1 MTRVCH
7 GQVIVATAH
16 DVANLPG
23 LQEGVYVV
31 GTGNT
36 GAASTF
42 LTLGVGYFLA
52 MMTGALTI
60 RCVCV
65 CYSSVGDH
73 HLTSSHFTMHVFW
86 HYRVPKEGWLPKGW
100 TPPPPDPKSL
110 IATSSVDADTALRTP
125 QFYLFWTAVAG
136 NAIAGFSII
145 ASAKTLMND
154 CFGAALPHLVTG
166 AFAGSYVAALS
177 AANMFGRLGW
187 ATVSDWTGRK
197 NM

>member
-1 MTRVCH
+1 MTHVRY

-65 CYSSVGDH
+65 C
-73 HLTSSHFTMHVFW
+73 
-86 HYRVPKEGWLPKGW
+86 
-100 TPPPPDPKSL
+100 
-110 IATSSVDADTALRTP
+110 
-125 QFYLFWTAVAG
+125 
-136 NAIAGFSII
+136 
-145 ASAKTLMND
+145 
-154 CFGAALPHLVTG
+154 
-166 AFAGSYVAALS
+166 
-177 AANMFGRLGW
+177 
-187 ATVSDWTGRK
+187 ATVVLETTTSPHHARVLALQSSQGGLATKGLDAAST
-197 NM
+197 

>member
-1 MTRVCH
+1 M
-7 GQVIVATAH
+7 
-16 DVANLPG
+16 
-23 LQEGVYVV
+23 
-31 GTGNT
+31 
-36 GAASTF
+36 
-42 LTLGVGYFLA
+42 
-52 MMTGALTI
+52 
-60 RCVCV
+60 
-65 CYSSVGDH
+65 
-73 HLTSSHFTMHVFW
+73 
-86 HYRVPKEGWLPKGW
+86 
-100 TPPPPDPKSL
+100 
-110 IATSSVDADTALRTP
+110 DADTALRTP